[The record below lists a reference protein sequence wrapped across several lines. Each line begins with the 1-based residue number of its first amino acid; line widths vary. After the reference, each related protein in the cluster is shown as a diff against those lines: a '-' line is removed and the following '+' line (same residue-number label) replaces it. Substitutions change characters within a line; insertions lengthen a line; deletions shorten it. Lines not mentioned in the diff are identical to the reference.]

1 MSTPPPPGYRK
12 VPSPI
17 WPFEPHDVMFDVAP
31 EALRDSR
38 LFWVFFWPALS
49 LLTGMTALY
58 FATTLNAFGLAPE
71 EINHDAVF
79 RSYYA
84 LLMASEIG
92 FLWWFASWLKSRQ
105 LAAAVFDIRPA
116 RFGIE
121 TGYGL
126 VLFGMSFIFAIAA
139 VDMLLPLLPVPD
151 VPTPDRFNGGGL
163 TGTLLVAASVIIF
176 APLVEEIIMRGWLL
190 PKLAA
195 RMGGWIWPILLSAG
209 GFGLMHILVDV
220 PTMIYATVLGIFA
233 GLARRLTGR
242 LWAPIVLHFVN
253 NLVASLSF

>member
-1 MSTPPPPGYRK
+1 MYD
-12 VPSPI
+12 VPQG
-17 WPFEPHDVMFDVAP
+17 
-31 EALRDSR
+31 ALRESR
-38 LFWVFFWPALS
+38 LFWLFFWPLLS
-49 LLTGMTALY
+49 LVTGTTALY
-58 FATTLNAFGLAPE
+58 FATTLNQIGLAPE
-71 EINHDAVF
+71 EVSYEAVF

-84 LLMASEIG
+84 LLMASQIG
-92 FLWWFASWLKSRQ
+92 FLWWFASWLNTRH
-105 LAAAVFDIRPA
+105 LAVAVFNIRPV
-116 RFGIE
+116 RLLIE

-139 VDMLLPLLPVPD
+139 VDMLLPLLPIPD

-176 APLVEEIIMRGWLL
+176 APLVEEIILRGWLL

-195 RMGGWIWPILLSAG
+195 RMGGWVWPILLSAG

-242 LWAPIVLHFVN
+242 LWAPVVLHFVN